1 MFKKKD
7 KALCGKITS
16 FLFVCVEGQVEGIC
30 GIGIWTKKRQRWKTW
45 TGMGGLTF
53 DVVENS
59 VQEKEK
65 EFP

>member
-1 MFKKKD
+1 MRKNYVISILSVWRDRWREFAGLESGLKNVKD
-7 KALCGKITS
+7 GRLERE
-16 FLFVCVEGQVEGIC
+16 L
-30 GIGIWTKKRQRWKTW
+30 
-45 TGMGGLTF
+45 GGLTF